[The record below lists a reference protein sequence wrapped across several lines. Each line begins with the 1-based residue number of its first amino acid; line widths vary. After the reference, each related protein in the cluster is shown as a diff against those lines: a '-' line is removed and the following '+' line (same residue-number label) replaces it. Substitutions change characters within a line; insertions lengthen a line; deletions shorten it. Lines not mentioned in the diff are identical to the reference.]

1 MDDYTRRVMRNL
13 ADPLMDAI
21 ESFLRA
27 NTRDGDVEGVEELE
41 KLLGEELRYRAAL
54 VESEYVRPPGGWDIH
69 RRG

>member
-1 MDDYTRRVMRNL
+1 MDDFTRRVVRSL
-13 ADPLMDAI
+13 ADPLMDDF

-54 VESEYVRPPGGWDIH
+54 VESEYVRPPGGWD
-69 RRG
+69 RFGRG

>member
-1 MDDYTRRVMRNL
+1 MDDYTKRVMRSR

-54 VESEYVRPPGGWDIH
+54 VESEYVRPPGGWGGLG
-69 RRG
+69 RG